1 MVINTAQGLECLCG
15 SGECM
20 FLVLPSPRERNR
32 LHEAIMAQP
41 QVSLSQDSLEEATLN
56 WLRGDM
62 SNYQYLMLLNL

>member
-1 MVINTAQGLECLCG
+1 MFFSLSQGLECLCR

-20 FLVLPSPRERNR
+20 FLVLPSLRERNR
-32 LHEAIMAQP
+32 LHEAILAQP
-41 QVSLSQDSLEEATLN
+41 QVKLNQDSLEKATLD